1 MNTMPESKDQY
12 VDEYEGITFIELP
25 EDLVWKVLDV
35 LKKDEK
41 NSELREAILKFC
53 P

>member
-1 MNTMPESKDQY
+1 MIIMPDSKDQY
-12 VDEYEGITFIELP
+12 VDEYEGVTFIELP
-25 EDLVWKVLDV
+25 EDLVWKVLDA

-41 NSELREAILKFC
+41 NRELREAILKFC